1 MRTNFLYTICFLLM
15 TGIGF
20 SETDAL
26 YILHSN
32 NTNGALENCYCPD
45 HPLGSMEKRVG
56 YVETFLNAHPN
67 TVILDAGDLFS
78 PVYRP
83 AKDSLIAEAY
93 KLIPYDAILP
103 GDQELTRGELYLGHF
118 LMNTQ
123 ADIVLSN
130 YSSEWLRHSVSEKII
145 QRGNK
150 KIGIIGIINK
160 NIFRYYPK
168 EVQESIDVSD
178 PVSTVK
184 SYVKKLRKKVD
195 VLIVLTHQ
203 GFEDDKKLAEA
214 VSGIDVIIGSHSQT
228 VLTSPEVKNK
238 TLITQTGKNGYYMG
252 VVKVVFDSNKGIVSK
267 KGWLEAMTLDMPDNP
282 TVMKFIQEYEEKSG
296 LVNRAK
302 TKYLNKH

>member
-1 MRTNFLYTICFLLM
+1 M